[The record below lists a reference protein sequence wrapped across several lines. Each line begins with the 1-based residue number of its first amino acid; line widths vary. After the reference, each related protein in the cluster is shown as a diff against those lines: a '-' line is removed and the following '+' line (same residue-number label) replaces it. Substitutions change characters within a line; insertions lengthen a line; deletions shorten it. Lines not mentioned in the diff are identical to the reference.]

1 MGVSNPE
8 RIISKVV
15 IMGLDN
21 SGKTSILLSLQ
32 KTTNLLS
39 YFSLKPTQGLNIVKL
54 QEGGHEFSI
63 WDLGGQQ
70 KYREDYL
77 KNLQKFTGG
86 ANKIIFVIDVQDV
99 ARYEAALK
107 YLSAIVERLKDDKVE
122 FSIFLHKF
130 DPGIEEIAK
139 YSTEK
144 LSKTL
149 LNRINTI
156 IPEKYKYHIFKTTIF
171 TVFQKTMLQ

>member
-1 MGVSNPE
+1 MGTLNPE
-8 RIISKVV
+8 RKVSKIV

-54 QEGGHEFSI
+54 EDGGHEFSV

-70 KYREDYL
+70 KYREEYL
-77 KNLQKFTGG
+77 SNLEKFTGE
-86 ANKIIFVIDVQDV
+86 ADKIIFVIDVQDIP
-99 ARYEAALK
+99 RYEAALK
-107 YLSAIVERLKDDKVE
+107 YLAAIIDQVKDVKVE

-130 DPGIEEIAK
+130 DPGIEEIANF
-139 YSTEK
+139 SAEK
-144 LSKTL
+144 ISATL
-149 LNRINTI
+149 LNRMNSI
-156 IPEKYKYHIFKTTIF
+156 IPDKYKYNIFKTTIF
-171 TVFQKTMLQ
+171 TVFQKTLLQ